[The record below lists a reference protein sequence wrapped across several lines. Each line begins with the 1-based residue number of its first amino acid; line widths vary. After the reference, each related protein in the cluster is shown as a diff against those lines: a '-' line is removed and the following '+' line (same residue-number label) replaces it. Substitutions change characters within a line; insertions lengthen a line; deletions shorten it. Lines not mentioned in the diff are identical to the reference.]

1 MSDSD
6 ENKSVPPP
14 ACKPKTIKSP
24 DEVWS
29 DIVKYGAST
38 LVLVVSVGVV
48 MFMSRGLNG
57 GGWASKISFFA
68 NNVWVRYL
76 LFALVLFV
84 IGSLIGVVNSKV
96 YDSFVMGLGLFVGMT
111 LLGKNTFKAVE
122 KVATQ
127 AVSSAVPDA

>member
-14 ACKPKTIKSP
+14 ACKPKTVKSP

-29 DIVKYGAST
+29 DIVKYGSTT

-57 GGWASKISFFA
+57 GGWASSISFFA
-68 NNVWVRYL
+68 DNMWVRYL
-76 LFALVLFV
+76 LFALVLFIV
-84 IGSLIGVVNSKV
+84 GSLIGVVNSKV

-111 LLGKNTFKAVE
+111 LLGKDTFKAVE
-122 KVATQ
+122 KVATKV
-127 AVSSAVPDA
+127 VSAPVA